1 MLVRVQRQGLE
12 TKGDAVEGYMT
23 VKRAG
28 LGRGLSALL
37 EEMGSAPPVPTN
49 DTKAASLLPVASISP
64 NPSQPRRT
72 FDEISL
78 NELADSIRIKG
89 VLQPILV
96 RPSTEGRYEIV
107 AGERRWRASQMAG
120 LHEIPV
126 VIRNF
131 SDIDG
136 FEAAI
141 IENVQRTDLNPI
153 EEAQGYQRL
162 ISDFGH
168 TQEMVASV
176 TGKARSHVANLLRLL
191 DLPEDVQT
199 LVKMG
204 LLTLGHAKAVMQAKD
219 PSALAKEIAAQGL
232 TVRQAEEAARKSQ
245 GISAPKAQS
254 SSRRDPELDALES
267 QLSEALGLSVA
278 IEARGKRGTV
288 TLRFSDLD
296 QLDSIIARLQ
306 G

>member
-1 MLVRVQRQGLE
+1 
-12 TKGDAVEGYMT
+12 MT
-23 VKRAG
+23 VKRGG

-37 EEMGSAPPVPTN
+37 EEMGSAPPV
-49 DTKAASLLPVASISP
+49 AATESRSANLLPVASISP
-64 NPSQPRRT
+64 NPTQPRRL
-72 FDEISL
+72 FDETAL

-96 RPSTEGRYEIV
+96 RPAENGRYEIV
-107 AGERRWRASQMAG
+107 AGERRWRAAQMAG

-126 VIRNF
+126 VIRTF
-131 SDIDG
+131 SDVDG

-153 EEAQGYQRL
+153 EESQGYQRL
-162 ISDFGH
+162 IQEFGH

-191 DLPEDVQT
+191 DLPEDVQL

-204 LLTLGHAKAVMQAKD
+204 LLSLGHAKAVMQAKD

-232 TVRQAEEAARKSQ
+232 TVRQAEEAARRSQ
-245 GISAPKAQS
+245 GIAAPKPHAAT
-254 SSRRDPELDALES
+254 RRDPELDALEA
-267 QLSEALGLSVA
+267 QLGEALGIQVS

-288 TLRFSDLD
+288 TLKFSDLD
-296 QLDSIIARLQ
+296 QLDTIIARLQ

>member
-1 MLVRVQRQGLE
+1 M
-12 TKGDAVEGYMT
+12 
-23 VKRAG
+23 
-28 LGRGLSALL
+28 S
-37 EEMGSAPPVPTN
+37 
-49 DTKAASLLPVASISP
+49 
-64 NPSQPRRT
+64 
-72 FDEISL
+72 
-78 NELADSIRIKG
+78 ELADSVRIKG

-96 RPSTEGRYEIV
+96 RPVEEGRYEIV
-107 AGERRWRASQMAG
+107 AGERRWRAAQMAG

-153 EEAQGYQRL
+153 EESQGYQRL
-162 ISDFGH
+162 IQEFGH

-204 LLTLGHAKAVMQAKD
+204 LLSLGHAKAVMQAKD
-219 PSALAKEIAAQGL
+219 PSALAKQISSQGL
-232 TVRQAEEAARKSQ
+232 TVRQAEEAARRSR
-245 GISAPKAQS
+245 GISAPKPQAAN
-254 SSRRDPELDALES
+254 RRDPELDALEA
-267 QLSEALGLSVA
+267 QLAEALGIQVA
-278 IEARGKRGTV
+278 IEARGKHGTV
-288 TLRFSDLD
+288 TLKFSDLD
-296 QLDSIIARLQ
+296 QLDTIIARLQ

>member
-1 MLVRVQRQGLE
+1 M
-12 TKGDAVEGYMT
+12 EGFMT
-23 VKRAG
+23 VKRGG

-37 EEMGSAPPVPTN
+37 EEMGSAPPSDGPEP
-49 DTKAASLLPVASISP
+49 KSASQLPIASITA
-64 NPSQPRRT
+64 NPSQPRRM
-72 FDEISL
+72 FDEMAMA
-78 NELADSIRIKG
+78 ELADSIRIKG

-96 RPSTEGRYEIV
+96 RPTADGRYEIV

-153 EEAQGYQRL
+153 EESQGYQRL
-162 ISDFGH
+162 IEEFGH

-191 DLPEDVQT
+191 DLPDDVQT
-199 LVKMG
+199 LVKLG
-204 LLTLGHAKAVMQAKD
+204 LLSLGHAKAVMQAKD
-219 PSALAKEIAAQGL
+219 PSALAKEIASQGL

-245 GISAPKAQS
+245 GVAAARSTAS
-254 SSRRDPELDALES
+254 TRRDPELDALEA
-267 QLSEALGLSVA
+267 QLAEALGIQVA

-288 TLRFSDLD
+288 TLKFSDLD
-296 QLDSIIARLQ
+296 QLDTIIARLQ

>member
-1 MLVRVQRQGLE
+1 
-12 TKGDAVEGYMT
+12 MT

-37 EEMGSAPPVPTN
+37 EEMGSAPPVATN
-49 DTKAASLLPVASISP
+49 DSKAASLLPVASISP
-64 NPSQPRRT
+64 NPGQPRRT
-72 FDEISL
+72 FDEIAL

-96 RPSTEGRYEIV
+96 RPSAEGRYEIV

-162 ISDFGH
+162 IAEFGH

-191 DLPEDVQT
+191 DLPDDVQT

-219 PSALAKEIAAQGL
+219 PSALAKDIAAQGL
-232 TVRQAEEAARKSQ
+232 TVRQAEEAARRSQ
-245 GISAPKAQS
+245 GITAPKAQA

-267 QLSEALGLSVA
+267 QLSDSLGLQVA

>member
-1 MLVRVQRQGLE
+1 
-12 TKGDAVEGYMT
+12 MT
-23 VKRAG
+23 VRRGG

-37 EEMGSAPPVPTN
+37 EEMGSAPPAAAAA
-49 DTKAASLLPVASISP
+49 DGKSASLLPIASVIP
-64 NPSQPRRT
+64 NPTQPRRL
-72 FDEISL
+72 FDEAAL
-78 NELADSIRIKG
+78 GELADSIRIKG
-89 VLQPILV
+89 ILQPILV
-96 RPSTEGRYEIV
+96 RPTNDGRYEIV
-107 AGERRWRASQMAG
+107 AGERRWRAAQMAG

-126 VIRNF
+126 VIRQF

-153 EEAQGYQRL
+153 EESQGYQRL
-162 ISDFGH
+162 IQEFGH
-168 TQEMVASV
+168 TQEMVAAV

-204 LLTLGHAKAVMQAKD
+204 LLSLGHAKAVMQAKD

-232 TVRQAEEAARKSQ
+232 TVRQAEEAARRSQ
-245 GISAPKAQS
+245 GISAPKPQAS
-254 SSRRDPELDALES
+254 NRRDPELDALEA
-267 QLSEALGLSVA
+267 QLGEALGIQVA

-288 TLRFSDLD
+288 TLKFSDLD
-296 QLDSIIARLQ
+296 QLDTIIARLQ

>member
-1 MLVRVQRQGLE
+1 
-12 TKGDAVEGYMT
+12 MT
-23 VKRAG
+23 VRRGG

-37 EEMGSAPPVPTN
+37 EEMGSAPPVATSELRS
-49 DTKAASLLPVASISP
+49 ASLMPISSISA
-64 NPSQPRRT
+64 NPTQPRRL
-72 FDEISL
+72 FDEVAMS
-78 NELADSIRIKG
+78 ELADSVRIKG

-96 RPSTEGRYEIV
+96 RPVEEGRYEIV
-107 AGERRWRASQMAG
+107 AGERRWRAAQMAG

-153 EEAQGYQRL
+153 EESQGYQRL
-162 ISDFGH
+162 IQEFGH

-204 LLTLGHAKAVMQAKD
+204 LLSLGHAKAVMQAKD
-219 PSALAKEIAAQGL
+219 PSALAKHISSQGL
-232 TVRQAEEAARKSQ
+232 TVRQAEEAARRSR
-245 GISAPKAQS
+245 GISAPKPQAAN
-254 SSRRDPELDALES
+254 RRDPELDALEA
-267 QLSEALGLSVA
+267 QLAEALGIQVA
-278 IEARGKRGTV
+278 IEARGKHGTV
-288 TLRFSDLD
+288 TLKFSDLD
-296 QLDSIIARLQ
+296 QLDTIIARLQ

>member
-1 MLVRVQRQGLE
+1 M
-12 TKGDAVEGYMT
+12 EGFMT
-23 VKRAG
+23 VRRGG

-37 EEMGSAPPVPTN
+37 EEMGSAPPAATAEPRS
-49 DTKAASLLPVASISP
+49 ASLLPLASISP
-64 NPSQPRRT
+64 NPTQPRRL
-72 FDEISL
+72 FDEVAL
-78 NELADSIRIKG
+78 AELADSIRIKG

-96 RPSTEGRYEIV
+96 RPAGDDRYEVV
-107 AGERRWRASQMAG
+107 AGERRWRAAQMAG

-126 VIRNF
+126 VIRTF

-153 EEAQGYQRL
+153 EESQGYQRL
-162 ISDFGH
+162 IQEFGH
-168 TQEMVASV
+168 TQEMVSAV

-204 LLTLGHAKAVMQAKD
+204 LLSLGHAKAVMQAKD

-232 TVRQAEEAARKSQ
+232 TVRQAEEAARRSQ
-245 GISAPKAQS
+245 GITAPKPQAA
-254 SSRRDPELDALES
+254 SRRDPELDALEA
-267 QLSEALGLSVA
+267 QLGEALGLQVA

-288 TLRFSDLD
+288 TLKFSDLD
-296 QLDSIIARLQ
+296 QLDTIIARLQ

>member
-1 MLVRVQRQGLE
+1 M
-12 TKGDAVEGYMT
+12 EGFMT
-23 VKRAG
+23 VKRGG

-37 EEMGSAPPVPTN
+37 EEMGSAPPATA
-49 DTKAASLLPVASISP
+49 TEARSASTLPVAAISP
-64 NPSQPRRT
+64 NPTQPRRL
-72 FDEISL
+72 FDETAL

-96 RPSTEGRYEIV
+96 RPAEEGRYEIV
-107 AGERRWRASQMAG
+107 AGERRWRAAQMAG

-126 VIRNF
+126 VIRTF

-153 EEAQGYQRL
+153 EESQGYQRL
-162 ISDFGH
+162 IQEFGH

-199 LVKMG
+199 LVKLG
-204 LLTLGHAKAVMQAKD
+204 LLSLGHAKAVMQAKD

-232 TVRQAEEAARKSQ
+232 TVRQAEEAARRSQ
-245 GISAPKAQS
+245 GITAPKPQS
-254 SSRRDPELDALES
+254 SSRRDPELDALEA
-267 QLSEALGLSVA
+267 QLGETLGIQVS

-288 TLRFSDLD
+288 TLKFSDLD
-296 QLDSIIARLQ
+296 QLDTIIARLQ

>member
-1 MLVRVQRQGLE
+1 M
-12 TKGDAVEGYMT
+12 EGFMT
-23 VKRAG
+23 ARRGG

-37 EEMGSAPPVPTN
+37 EEMGSAPPVASTEPRS
-49 DTKAASLLPVASISP
+49 ASLLPIAAITP
-64 NPSQPRRT
+64 NPTQPRRL
-72 FDEISL
+72 FDEVAL

-96 RPSTEGRYEIV
+96 RPAGDDRYEIV
-107 AGERRWRASQMAG
+107 AGERRWRAAQMAG

-131 SDIDG
+131 TDIDG

-153 EEAQGYQRL
+153 EESQGYQRL
-162 ISDFGH
+162 IQEFGH
-168 TQEMVASV
+168 TQEMVAAV

-204 LLTLGHAKAVMQAKD
+204 LLSLGHAKAVMQAKD

-232 TVRQAEEAARKSQ
+232 TVRQAEEAARRSQ
-245 GISAPKAQS
+245 GIAAPKPQAA
-254 SSRRDPELDALES
+254 SRRDPELDALEA
-267 QLSEALGLSVA
+267 QLAEALGIQVA

-288 TLRFSDLD
+288 TLKFSDLD
-296 QLDSIIARLQ
+296 QLDTIIARLQ

>member
-1 MLVRVQRQGLE
+1 MQTGGQG
-12 TKGDAVEGYMT
+12 DIMEGGFMT
-23 VKRAG
+23 ARRAG

-37 EEMGSAPPVPTN
+37 EEMGSAPPAPASEG
-49 DTKAASLLPVASISP
+49 KAASLLPIASISP
-64 NPSQPRRT
+64 NPNQPRRM
-72 FDEISL
+72 FDEVALS
-78 NELADSIRIKG
+78 ELADSIRIKG

-96 RPSTEGRYEIV
+96 RPVGENRYEIV
-107 AGERRWRASQMAG
+107 AGERRWRATQMAG

-126 VIRNF
+126 VIRSF

-153 EEAQGYQRL
+153 EESQGYQRL

-204 LLTLGHAKAVMQAKD
+204 LLSLGHAKAVMQAKD

-232 TVRQAEEAARKSQ
+232 TVRQAEEAARRSQ
-245 GISAPKAQS
+245 GITASKSGSPA
-254 SSRRDPELDALES
+254 RRDPELDALES
-267 QLSEALGLSVA
+267 QLSEALGLQVA

>member
-1 MLVRVQRQGLE
+1 
-12 TKGDAVEGYMT
+12 MT
-23 VKRAG
+23 VRRGG

-37 EEMGSAPPVPTN
+37 EEMGSAPPSP
-49 DTKAASLLPVASISP
+49 ASEERAPNLLPVASITP
-64 NPSQPRRT
+64 NPTQPRRV
-72 FDEISL
+72 FDEVALS
-78 NELADSIRIKG
+78 ELADSIRIKG

-96 RPSTEGRYEIV
+96 RPTNDGRYEIV
-107 AGERRWRASQMAG
+107 AGERRWRAAQMAG
-120 LHEIPV
+120 LHDIPV
-126 VIRNF
+126 VIRSF

-153 EEAQGYQRL
+153 EESQGYQRL
-162 ISDFGH
+162 IQEFGH

-191 DLPEDVQT
+191 DLPDDVQT

-204 LLTLGHAKAVMQAKD
+204 LLSLGHAKAVMQAKD

-232 TVRQAEEAARKSQ
+232 TVRQAEEAARRSQ
-245 GISAPKAQS
+245 GIAAPKPQA
-254 SSRRDPELDALES
+254 SSRRDPELDALEA
-267 QLSEALGLSVA
+267 QLGETLGIQVS

-296 QLDSIIARLQ
+296 QLDTIIARLQ

>member
-1 MLVRVQRQGLE
+1 
-12 TKGDAVEGYMT
+12 MT
-23 VKRAG
+23 VKRGG

-37 EEMGSAPPVPTN
+37 EEMGSAPPATA
-49 DTKAASLLPVASISP
+49 TEARSASTLPVAAISP
-64 NPSQPRRT
+64 NPTQPRRL
-72 FDEISL
+72 FDETAL

-96 RPSTEGRYEIV
+96 RPAEEGRYEIV
-107 AGERRWRASQMAG
+107 AGERRWRAAQMAG

-126 VIRNF
+126 VIRTF

-153 EEAQGYQRL
+153 EESQGYQRL
-162 ISDFGH
+162 IQEFGH

-199 LVKMG
+199 LVKLG
-204 LLTLGHAKAVMQAKD
+204 LLSLGHAKAVMQAKD

-232 TVRQAEEAARKSQ
+232 TVRQAEEAARRSQ
-245 GISAPKAQS
+245 GITAPKPQS
-254 SSRRDPELDALES
+254 SSRRDPELDALEA
-267 QLSEALGLSVA
+267 QLGETLGIQVS

-288 TLRFSDLD
+288 TLKFSDLD
-296 QLDSIIARLQ
+296 QLDTIIARLQ

>member
-1 MLVRVQRQGLE
+1 M
-12 TKGDAVEGYMT
+12 EGFMT
-23 VKRAG
+23 VKRGG

-37 EEMGSAPPVPTN
+37 EEMGSAPPV
-49 DTKAASLLPVASISP
+49 AVAEARSASLLPVAAITP
-64 NPSQPRRT
+64 NPTQPRRM
-72 FDEISL
+72 FDETAL

-96 RPSTEGRYEIV
+96 RPAEEGRYEIV
-107 AGERRWRASQMAG
+107 AGERRWRAAQMAG

-153 EEAQGYQRL
+153 EESQGYQRL
-162 ISDFGH
+162 IQEFGH

-191 DLPEDVQT
+191 DLPEDVQM

-204 LLTLGHAKAVMQAKD
+204 LLSLGHAKAVMQAKD

-232 TVRQAEEAARKSQ
+232 TVRQAEEAARRSQ
-245 GISAPKAQS
+245 GISAPKPQAS
-254 SSRRDPELDALES
+254 TRRDPELDALEA
-267 QLSEALGLSVA
+267 QLGEALGIQVS

-288 TLRFSDLD
+288 TLKFSDLD
-296 QLDSIIARLQ
+296 QLDTIIARLQ

>member
-1 MLVRVQRQGLE
+1 
-12 TKGDAVEGYMT
+12 MT
-23 VKRAG
+23 VRRGG

-37 EEMGSAPPVPTN
+37 EEMGSAPPAETTEPRS
-49 DTKAASLLPVASISP
+49 ASLLPIAMISP
-64 NPSQPRRT
+64 NPTQPRRL
-72 FDEISL
+72 FDEVAL

-96 RPSTEGRYEIV
+96 RPTLNDRYEIV
-107 AGERRWRASQMAG
+107 AGERRWRAAQMAG

-153 EEAQGYQRL
+153 EESQGYQRL
-162 ISDFGH
+162 IQEFGH

-204 LLTLGHAKAVMQAKD
+204 LLSLGHAKAVMQAKD

-245 GISAPKAQS
+245 GISQPKPQS
-254 SSRRDPELDALES
+254 ANRRDPELDALEA
-267 QLSEALGLSVA
+267 QLGEALGIQVS

-288 TLRFSDLD
+288 TLKFSDLD
-296 QLDSIIARLQ
+296 QLDTIIARLQ

>member
-1 MLVRVQRQGLE
+1 
-12 TKGDAVEGYMT
+12 MT
-23 VKRAG
+23 VKRGG

-37 EEMGSAPPVPTN
+37 EEMGSAPPATPT
-49 DTKAASLLPVASISP
+49 DARAASTLPVASIKP
-64 NPSQPRRT
+64 NPTQPRRM
-72 FDEISL
+72 FDEAAL

-96 RPSTEGRYEIV
+96 RPAQDGQYEIV
-107 AGERRWRASQMAG
+107 AGERRWRAAQMAG

-126 VIRNF
+126 VIRTF

-153 EEAQGYQRL
+153 EESQGYQRL
-162 ISDFGH
+162 IQEFGH

-199 LVKMG
+199 LVKLG
-204 LLTLGHAKAVMQAKD
+204 LLSLGHAKAVMQAKD

-232 TVRQAEEAARKSQ
+232 TVRQAEEAARRSQ
-245 GISAPKAQS
+245 GLVAPKPQS
-254 SSRRDPELDALES
+254 TSRRDPELDALEA
-267 QLSEALGLSVA
+267 QLGESLGLQVS

-288 TLRFSDLD
+288 TLKFSDLD
-296 QLDSIIARLQ
+296 QLDAIIARLQ